1 MRLIPKTL
9 HLLYLKF
16 KVTILSIHYANPK
29 ITAAWLKLSPFLFAF
44 SYYTHSLVFALLNN
58 LNIIF
63 TVTMSLTCHNFT
75 MSQKVSPFDG
85 RKAAFWTN
93 SRLSLAYLEV
103 FNFAISRILT
113 KNQSSLSHVLI
124 WMKNKSLLF

>member
-29 ITAAWLKLSPFLFAF
+29 ITAWLKLSPFLFAF
-44 SYYTHSLVFALLNN
+44 SCYTHSLVFALLNN

-63 TVTMSLTCHNFT
+63 TVTKSLTCHNFT
-75 MSQKVSPFDG
+75 MSQKISPFDV
-85 RKAAFWTN
+85 RKAAFWKN

-103 FNFAISRILT
+103 FNFAISSILT
-113 KNQSSLSHVLI
+113 NNQSSLSHVLI